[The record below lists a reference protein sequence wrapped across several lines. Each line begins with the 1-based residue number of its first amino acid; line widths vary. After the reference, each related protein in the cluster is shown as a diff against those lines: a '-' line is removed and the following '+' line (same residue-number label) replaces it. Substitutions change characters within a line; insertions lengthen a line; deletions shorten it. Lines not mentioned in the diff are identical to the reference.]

1 MRKLIGARLEEER
14 DRLGKKKGEMAAIGG
29 VAASAYTNYLEGN
42 RAPDAE
48 FLASIAEA
56 GADVQYILTGVRS
69 ISLACKPETKEQ
81 HLYAV
86 KAAAELA
93 QGSGLPEKQAADLMD
108 IAYHLGTRQFATVLE
123 DPPGYAVLRP
133 DQKALLDNLEHCSK
147 EDQDVIKRMALLA
160 AKADKK
166 EGTNG

>member
-1 MRKLIGARLEEER
+1 MHIIGERLKEER
-14 DRLGKKKGEMAAIGG
+14 IRLGKNQEDFAAIGE
-29 VAASAYTNYLEGN
+29 ASLRSQIDWEKGKAFPN
-42 RAPDAE
+42 AK

-69 ISLACKPETKEQ
+69 ISLACKPETREQ

-93 QGSGLPEKQAADLMD
+93 QKSGLPEKQAADLVD
-108 IAYHLGTRQFATVLE
+108 IAYHLGVQQFAALAET
-123 DPPGYAVLRP
+123 PPNYTVLRP
-133 DQKALLDNLEHCSK
+133 DQAALLDNLEHCTK
-147 EDQDVIKRMALLA
+147 EDQDAIKRMALLA
-160 AKADKK
+160 AKADRK